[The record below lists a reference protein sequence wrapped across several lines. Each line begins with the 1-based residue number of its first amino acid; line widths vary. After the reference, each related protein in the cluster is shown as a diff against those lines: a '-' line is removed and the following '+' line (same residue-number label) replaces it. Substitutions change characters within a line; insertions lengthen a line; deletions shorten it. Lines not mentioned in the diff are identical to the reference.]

1 MKNFAVIGAA
11 GYIAPRHFQAI
22 KMTKNNLAVAMDVN
36 DSVGVIDSYFPKAE
50 FFTEFKDFSK
60 YIDKLTTFGKQ
71 VDYIVVC
78 SPNFCHVKHI
88 EFGLERG
95 IDVICEK
102 PLVLCSNELETLIAL
117 EKKSHG
123 AKVYSILQLRLHPS
137 IIALRQKVQNAPK
150 NKIFDLDLTYITSRG
165 NWYLKSWKGSD
176 QKSGGL
182 STNIGVHFYDML
194 SWIFGDV
201 KKNDVHVQTHDRA
214 SGYLEFERARVRWF
228 LSINY
233 DILPE
238 EIKLK
243 GQRTYRSITIEG
255 EELEFSGGF
264 NDLHTKVYKDVIKGN
279 GFGLEDA
286 RQAIE
291 IVYDIRN
298 AEPIGLKGNY
308 HPFAKKIKTPHP
320 FLSKNFLK

>member
-36 DSVGVIDSYFPKAE
+36 DSVGVIDSYFPRAE
-50 FFTEFKDFSK
+50 FFTEFEDFSK
-60 YIDKLTTFGKQ
+60 YIDKLTTLGKQ

-137 IIALRQKVQNAPK
+137 IIALRQKVQNAPR

-165 NWYLKSWKGSD
+165 NWYLKSWKGFD

-194 SWIFGDV
+194 HHIFGDV
-201 KKNDVHVQTHDRA
+201 KHNEVHFRDKRSA
-214 SGYLEFERARVRWF
+214 SGYLEYERARVKWF
-228 LSINY
+228 LSINSEN
-233 DILPE
+233 LPNE
-238 EIKLK
+238 AIAENKM
-243 GQRTYRSITIEG
+243 TYRSIIIG
-255 EELEFSGGF
+255 DRELEFSSGF
-264 NDLHTKVYKDVIKGN
+264 TDLHVQSYQSILVGD
-279 GFGLEDA
+279 GFGISENRA
-286 RQAIE
+286 AIKTVERIRNQAIVNAADKAHSLLE
-291 IVYDIRN
+291 NVIR
-298 AEPIGLKGNY
+298 G
-308 HPFAKKIKTPHP
+308 
-320 FLSKNFLK
+320 

>member
-50 FFTEFKDFSK
+50 FFTDFEDFST
-60 YIDKLTTFGKQ
+60 YIDKLTTLGKQ

-102 PLVLCSNELETLIAL
+102 PLVLCSNELEALIAL
-117 EKKSHG
+117 ERSYG

-194 SWIFGDV
+194 HHIFGDV
-201 KKNDVHVQTHDRA
+201 KHNEVHFRDKRSA
-214 SGYLEFERARVRWF
+214 SGYLEYERARVKWF
-228 LSINY
+228 LSINSEN
-233 DILPE
+233 LPNE
-238 EIKLK
+238 AIAENKM
-243 GQRTYRSITIEG
+243 TYRSIVIG
-255 EELEFSGGF
+255 DRELEFSSGF
-264 NDLHTKVYKDVIKGN
+264 TDLHVQSYQSILIGD
-279 GFGLEDA
+279 GFGISENRA
-286 RQAIE
+286 AIKTVERIRNQAIVNAADKAHSLLE
-291 IVYDIRN
+291 NVIR
-298 AEPIGLKGNY
+298 G
-308 HPFAKKIKTPHP
+308 
-320 FLSKNFLK
+320 

>member
-50 FFTEFKDFSK
+50 FFTDFEDFST
-60 YIDKLTTFGKQ
+60 YIDKLTTLGKQ

-194 SWIFGDV
+194 HHIFGEV
-201 KKNDVHVQTHDRA
+201 KHNEVHFRDKRSA
-214 SGYLEFERARVRWF
+214 SGYLEYERARVKWF
-228 LSINY
+228 LSINSEN
-233 DILPE
+233 LPNE
-238 EIKLK
+238 AIAENKM
-243 GQRTYRSITIEG
+243 TYRSIIIG
-255 EELEFSGGF
+255 DRELEFSSGF
-264 NDLHTKVYKDVIKGN
+264 TDLHVQSYQSILVGD
-279 GFGLEDA
+279 GFGISENRA
-286 RQAIE
+286 AIKTVE
-291 IVYDIRN
+291 RIRN
-298 AEPIGLKGNY
+298 QAVVNAADKAHSLLENVIRG
-308 HPFAKKIKTPHP
+308 
-320 FLSKNFLK
+320 

>member
-50 FFTEFKDFSK
+50 FFTDFEDFST
-60 YIDKLTTFGKQ
+60 YIDKLTTLGKQ

-194 SWIFGDV
+194 HHIFGEV
-201 KKNDVHVQTHDRA
+201 KHNEVHFRDKRSA
-214 SGYLEFERARVRWF
+214 SGYLEYERARVKWF
-228 LSINY
+228 LSINSEN
-233 DILPE
+233 LPNE
-238 EIKLK
+238 AIAENKM
-243 GQRTYRSITIEG
+243 TYRSIVIG
-255 EELEFSGGF
+255 DRELEFSSGF
-264 NDLHTKVYKDVIKGN
+264 TDLHVQSYQSILVGD
-279 GFGLEDA
+279 GFGISENRA
-286 RQAIE
+286 AIKTVE
-291 IVYDIRN
+291 RIRN
-298 AEPIGLKGNY
+298 QAVVNAADKAHSLLENVIRG
-308 HPFAKKIKTPHP
+308 
-320 FLSKNFLK
+320 

>member
-36 DSVGVIDSYFPKAE
+36 DSVGVIDSYFPRAE
-50 FFTEFKDFSK
+50 FFTEFEDFSK
-60 YIDKLTTFGKQ
+60 YIDKLTTLGQQ

-102 PLVLCSNELETLIAL
+102 PLVLCSNELEALIAL
-117 EKKSHG
+117 ERSYG

-194 SWIFGDV
+194 HHIFGDV
-201 KKNDVHVQTHDRA
+201 KHNEVHFRDKRSA
-214 SGYLEFERARVRWF
+214 SGYLEYERARVKWF
-228 LSINY
+228 LSINSEN
-233 DILPE
+233 LPNE
-238 EIKLK
+238 AIAENKM
-243 GQRTYRSITIEG
+243 TYRSIVIG
-255 EELEFSGGF
+255 DRELEFSSGF
-264 NDLHTKVYKDVIKGN
+264 TDLHVQSYQSILIGD
-279 GFGLEDA
+279 GFGISENRA
-286 RQAIE
+286 AIKTVE
-291 IVYDIRN
+291 RIRN
-298 AEPIGLKGNY
+298 QAVVNAANKAHTLLENVIRG
-308 HPFAKKIKTPHP
+308 
-320 FLSKNFLK
+320 

>member
-22 KMTKNNLAVAMDVN
+22 KMTKNNLAVAMDIN

-50 FFTEFKDFSK
+50 FFTEFEDFSK
-60 YIDKLTTFGKQ
+60 YIDKLTTLGKQ

-102 PLVLCSNELETLIAL
+102 PLVLCSKELETLIAL
-117 EKKSHG
+117 ERSYG

-137 IIALRQKVQNAPK
+137 IIALRQKVQTAPK

-165 NWYLKSWKGSD
+165 KWYLRSWKGSD

-194 SWIFGDV
+194 HHIFGEV
-201 KKNDVHVQTHDRA
+201 KHNEVHFRDKRSA
-214 SGYLEFERARVRWF
+214 SGYLEYERARVKWF
-228 LSINY
+228 LSINSEN
-233 DILPE
+233 LPNE
-238 EIKLK
+238 AIAENKM
-243 GQRTYRSITIEG
+243 TYRSIIIG
-255 EELEFSGGF
+255 DRELEFSSGF
-264 NDLHTKVYKDVIKGN
+264 TDLHVQSYQSILVGD
-279 GFGLEDA
+279 GFGISENRA
-286 RQAIE
+286 AIKTVE
-291 IVYDIRN
+291 RIRN
-298 AEPIGLKGNY
+298 QAVVNAANKAHSLLENVIRG
-308 HPFAKKIKTPHP
+308 
-320 FLSKNFLK
+320 

>member
-22 KMTKNNLAVAMDVN
+22 KMTKNNLAVAMDIN

-50 FFTEFKDFSK
+50 FFTEFEDFSK
-60 YIDKLTTFGKQ
+60 YIDKLTTLGKQ

-102 PLVLCSNELETLIAL
+102 PLVLCSKELETLIAL
-117 EKKSHG
+117 ERSYG

-137 IIALRQKVQNAPK
+137 IIALRQKVQTAPK

-165 NWYLKSWKGSD
+165 KWYLRSWKGSD

-194 SWIFGDV
+194 HHIFGEV
-201 KKNDVHVQTHDRA
+201 KHNEVHFRDKRSA
-214 SGYLEFERARVRWF
+214 SGYLEYERARVKWF
-228 LSINY
+228 LSINSEN
-233 DILPE
+233 LPNE
-238 EIKLK
+238 AIAENKM
-243 GQRTYRSITIEG
+243 TYRSIIIG
-255 EELEFSGGF
+255 DRELEFSSGF
-264 NDLHTKVYKDVIKGN
+264 TDLHVQSYQSILVGD
-279 GFGLEDA
+279 GFGISENRA
-286 RQAIE
+286 AIKTVE
-291 IVYDIRN
+291 RIRN
-298 AEPIGLKGNY
+298 QAVVNAANKAHSLLENVIRD
-308 HPFAKKIKTPHP
+308 
-320 FLSKNFLK
+320 

>member
-1 MKNFAVIGAA
+1 LKNFAVIGAA

-36 DSVGVIDSYFPKAE
+36 DSVGVIDSYFPRAE
-50 FFTEFKDFSK
+50 FFTEFEDFSK
-60 YIDKLTTFGKQ
+60 YIDKLTTLGQQ

-102 PLVLCSNELETLIAL
+102 PLVLCSNELEALIAL
-117 EKKSHG
+117 ERSYG

-194 SWIFGDV
+194 HHIFGDV
-201 KKNDVHVQTHDRA
+201 KHNEVHFRDKRSA
-214 SGYLEFERARVRWF
+214 SGYLEYERARVKWF
-228 LSINY
+228 LSINSEN
-233 DILPE
+233 LPNE
-238 EIKLK
+238 AIAENKM
-243 GQRTYRSITIEG
+243 TYRSIVIG
-255 EELEFSGGF
+255 DRELEFSSGF
-264 NDLHTKVYKDVIKGN
+264 TDLHVQSYQSILVGD
-279 GFGLEDA
+279 GFGISENRA
-286 RQAIE
+286 AIKTVE
-291 IVYDIRN
+291 RIRN
-298 AEPIGLKGNY
+298 QAVVNAANKAHSLLENVIRG
-308 HPFAKKIKTPHP
+308 
-320 FLSKNFLK
+320 

>member
-50 FFTEFKDFSK
+50 FFTEFEDFSK
-60 YIDKLTTFGKQ
+60 YIDKLTTLGKQ

-117 EKKSHG
+117 ERSHG

-194 SWIFGDV
+194 HHIFGEV
-201 KKNDVHVQTHDRA
+201 KHNEVHFRDKRSA
-214 SGYLEFERARVRWF
+214 SGYLEYERARVKWF
-228 LSINY
+228 LSINSEN
-233 DILPE
+233 LPNE
-238 EIKLK
+238 AIAENKM
-243 GQRTYRSITIEG
+243 TYRSIIIG
-255 EELEFSGGF
+255 DRELEFSSGF
-264 NDLHTKVYKDVIKGN
+264 TDLHVQSYQSILIGD
-279 GFGLEDA
+279 GFGISENRA
-286 RQAIE
+286 AIKTVE
-291 IVYDIRN
+291 RIRN
-298 AEPIGLKGNY
+298 QAVVNAANKAHSLLENVIRG
-308 HPFAKKIKTPHP
+308 
-320 FLSKNFLK
+320 

>member
-22 KMTKNNLAVAMDVN
+22 KMTKNNLAVAMDIN

-50 FFTEFKDFSK
+50 FFTEFEDFSK
-60 YIDKLTTFGKQ
+60 YIDKLTTLGQQ

-102 PLVLCSNELETLIAL
+102 PLVLCSNELEALIAL
-117 EKKSHG
+117 ERSYG

-165 NWYLKSWKGSD
+165 NWYLKSWKGFD

-194 SWIFGDV
+194 HHIFGEV
-201 KKNDVHVQTHDRA
+201 KHNEVHFRDKRSA
-214 SGYLEFERARVRWF
+214 SGYLEYERARVKWF
-228 LSINY
+228 LSINSEN
-233 DILPE
+233 LPNE
-238 EIKLK
+238 AIAENKM
-243 GQRTYRSITIEG
+243 TYRSIVIG
-255 EELEFSGGF
+255 DRELEFSSGF
-264 NDLHTKVYKDVIKGN
+264 TDLHVQSYQSILVGD
-279 GFGLEDA
+279 GFGISENRA
-286 RQAIE
+286 AIKTVE
-291 IVYDIRN
+291 RIRN
-298 AEPIGLKGNY
+298 QAVVNAANKAHSLLENVIRG
-308 HPFAKKIKTPHP
+308 
-320 FLSKNFLK
+320 

>member
-50 FFTEFKDFSK
+50 FFTEFEDFSK
-60 YIDKLTTFGKQ
+60 YIDKLTTLGKQ

-102 PLVLCSNELETLIAL
+102 PLVLCSKELETLIAL
-117 EKKSHG
+117 ERSYG

-137 IIALRQKVQNAPK
+137 IIALRQKVQTAPK

-165 NWYLKSWKGSD
+165 KWYLRSWKGSD

-194 SWIFGDV
+194 HHIFGEV
-201 KKNDVHVQTHDRA
+201 KHNEVHFRDKRSA
-214 SGYLEFERARVRWF
+214 SGYLEYERARVKWF
-228 LSINY
+228 LSINSEN
-233 DILPE
+233 LPSE
-238 EIKLK
+238 AIAENKM
-243 GQRTYRSITIEG
+243 TYRSIIIG
-255 EELEFSGGF
+255 DRELEFSSGF
-264 NDLHTKVYKDVIKGN
+264 TDLHVQSYQSILVGD
-279 GFGLEDA
+279 GFGISENRA
-286 RQAIE
+286 AIKTVE
-291 IVYDIRN
+291 RIRN
-298 AEPIGLKGNY
+298 QAVVNAANKAHSLLENVIRD
-308 HPFAKKIKTPHP
+308 
-320 FLSKNFLK
+320 

>member
-1 MKNFAVIGAA
+1 LKNFAVIGAA

-36 DSVGVIDSYFPKAE
+36 DSVGVIDSYFPRAE
-50 FFTEFKDFSK
+50 FFTEFEDFSK
-60 YIDKLTTFGKQ
+60 YIDKLTTLGKQ

-102 PLVLCSNELETLIAL
+102 PLVLCSNELEALIAL
-117 EKKSHG
+117 ERSYG

-194 SWIFGDV
+194 HHIFGDV
-201 KKNDVHVQTHDRA
+201 KHNEVHFRDKRSA
-214 SGYLEFERARVRWF
+214 SGYLEYERARVKWF
-228 LSINY
+228 LSINSEN
-233 DILPE
+233 LPNE
-238 EIKLK
+238 AIAENKM
-243 GQRTYRSITIEG
+243 TYRSIVIG
-255 EELEFSGGF
+255 DRELEFSSGF
-264 NDLHTKVYKDVIKGN
+264 TDLHVQSYQSILVGD
-279 GFGLEDA
+279 GFGISENRA
-286 RQAIE
+286 AIKTVE
-291 IVYDIRN
+291 RIRN
-298 AEPIGLKGNY
+298 QAVVNAANKAHSLLENVIRG
-308 HPFAKKIKTPHP
+308 
-320 FLSKNFLK
+320 

>member
-50 FFTEFKDFSK
+50 FFTEFEDFSK
-60 YIDKLTTFGKQ
+60 YIDKLTTFNKQ
-71 VDYIVVC
+71 IDYIVVC

-88 EFGLERG
+88 AFGLKRG

-102 PLVLCSNELETLIAL
+102 PLVLCLKELETLIAL
-117 EKKSHG
+117 ERSYG

-150 NKIFDLDLTYITSRG
+150 NEIFDLDLTYITSRG

-194 SWIFGDV
+194 HHIFGEV
-201 KKNDVHVQTHDRA
+201 KHNEVHFRDKRSA
-214 SGYLEFERARVRWF
+214 SGYLEYERARVKWF
-228 LSINY
+228 LSINSEN
-233 DILPE
+233 LPNE
-238 EIKLK
+238 AIAENKM
-243 GQRTYRSITIEG
+243 TYRSIRIG
-255 EELEFSGGF
+255 DRELEFSSGF
-264 NDLHTKVYKDVIKGN
+264 TDLHVQSYQSILLGD
-279 GFGLEDA
+279 GFGISENRA
-286 RQAIE
+286 AIKTVE
-291 IVYDIRN
+291 RIRN
-298 AEPIGLKGNY
+298 QAVVDAANKA
-308 HPFAKKIKTPHP
+308 H
-320 FLSKNFLK
+320 SFLKNVIRG

>member
-36 DSVGVIDSYFPKAE
+36 DSVGVIDSYFPRAE
-50 FFTEFKDFSK
+50 FFTEFEDFSK
-60 YIDKLTTFGKQ
+60 YIDKLTTSGKQ

-102 PLVLCSNELETLIAL
+102 PLVLCSNELEALIAL
-117 EKKSHG
+117 ERSYG

-194 SWIFGDV
+194 HHIFGDV
-201 KKNDVHVQTHDRA
+201 KHNEVHFRDKRSA
-214 SGYLEFERARVRWF
+214 SGYLEYERARVKWF
-228 LSINY
+228 LSINSEN
-233 DILPE
+233 LPNE
-238 EIKLK
+238 AIAENKM
-243 GQRTYRSITIEG
+243 TYRSIVIG
-255 EELEFSGGF
+255 DRELEFSSGF
-264 NDLHTKVYKDVIKGN
+264 TDLHVQSYQSILIGD
-279 GFGLEDA
+279 GFGISENRA
-286 RQAIE
+286 AIKTVE
-291 IVYDIRN
+291 RIRN
-298 AEPIGLKGNY
+298 PAVVNAANKAHSLLENVIRG
-308 HPFAKKIKTPHP
+308 
-320 FLSKNFLK
+320 

>member
-22 KMTKNNLAVAMDVN
+22 KMTKNNLAVAMDIN

-50 FFTEFKDFSK
+50 FFTEFEDFSK
-60 YIDKLTTFGKQ
+60 YIDKLTTLGKQ

-102 PLVLCSNELETLIAL
+102 PLVLCSKELETLIAL
-117 EKKSHG
+117 ERSYG

-137 IIALRQKVQNAPK
+137 IIALRQKVQTAPK

-165 NWYLKSWKGSD
+165 KWYLRSWKGSD

-194 SWIFGDV
+194 HHIFGEV
-201 KKNDVHVQTHDRA
+201 KHNEVHFRDKRSA
-214 SGYLEFERARVRWF
+214 SGYLEYERARVKWF
-228 LSINY
+228 LSINSEN
-233 DILPE
+233 LPSE
-238 EIKLK
+238 AIAENKM
-243 GQRTYRSITIEG
+243 TYRSIIIG
-255 EELEFSGGF
+255 DRELEFSSGF
-264 NDLHTKVYKDVIKGN
+264 TDLHVQSYQSILVGD
-279 GFGLEDA
+279 GFGISENRA
-286 RQAIE
+286 AIKTVE
-291 IVYDIRN
+291 RIRN
-298 AEPIGLKGNY
+298 QAVVNAANKAHSLLENVIRD
-308 HPFAKKIKTPHP
+308 
-320 FLSKNFLK
+320 

>member
-1 MKNFAVIGAA
+1 MKNFAVIGPA

-36 DSVGVIDSYFPKAE
+36 DSVGVIDSYFPKAK
-50 FFTEFKDFSK
+50 FFTEFEDFSK
-60 YIDKLTTFGKQ
+60 YLDKLTTLGKQ

-117 EKKSHG
+117 ERSHG

-165 NWYLKSWKGSD
+165 NWYLKSWKGFD

-182 STNIGVHFYDML
+182 ATNIGVHFYDML
-194 SWIFGDV
+194 HHIFGEV
-201 KKNDVHVQTHDRA
+201 NHNEVHFRDKRSA
-214 SGYLEFERARVRWF
+214 SGYLEYERARVKWF
-228 LSINY
+228 LSINSEN
-233 DILPE
+233 LPNE
-238 EIKLK
+238 AIAENKM
-243 GQRTYRSITIEG
+243 TYRSIIIG
-255 EELEFSGGF
+255 DRELEFSSGF
-264 NDLHTKVYKDVIKGN
+264 TDLHVQSYQSILVGD
-279 GFGLEDA
+279 GFGISENRA
-286 RQAIE
+286 AIKTVE
-291 IVYDIRN
+291 RIRN
-298 AEPIGLKGNY
+298 QAVVDAADKAHSLLENVIRG
-308 HPFAKKIKTPHP
+308 
-320 FLSKNFLK
+320 

>member
-50 FFTEFKDFSK
+50 FFTEFEDFSK
-60 YIDKLTTFGKQ
+60 YLDKLTTLGKQ

-117 EKKSHG
+117 ERSHG

-137 IIALRQKVQNAPK
+137 IIALRQKVQNAPR

-165 NWYLKSWKGSD
+165 NWYLKSWKGFD

-194 SWIFGDV
+194 HHIFGEV
-201 KKNDVHVQTHDRA
+201 KHNEVHFRDKRTA
-214 SGYLEFERARVRWF
+214 SGYLEYERARVKWF
-228 LSINY
+228 LSINSEN
-233 DILPE
+233 LPNE
-238 EIKLK
+238 AIAENKM
-243 GQRTYRSITIEG
+243 TYRSIIIG
-255 EELEFSGGF
+255 DRELEFSSGF
-264 NDLHTKVYKDVIKGN
+264 TDLHVQSYQSILVGD
-279 GFGLEDA
+279 GFGISENRA
-286 RQAIE
+286 AIKTVE
-291 IVYDIRN
+291 RIRN
-298 AEPIGLKGNY
+298 QAVVNAADKAHSLLENVIRG
-308 HPFAKKIKTPHP
+308 
-320 FLSKNFLK
+320 

>member
-50 FFTEFKDFSK
+50 FFTDFEDFST
-60 YIDKLTTFGKQ
+60 YIDKLTTLGKQ

-102 PLVLCSNELETLIAL
+102 PLVLCSNELEALIAL
-117 EKKSHG
+117 ERSYG

-194 SWIFGDV
+194 HHIFGDV
-201 KKNDVHVQTHDRA
+201 KHNEVHFRDKRSA
-214 SGYLEFERARVRWF
+214 SGYLEYERARVKWF
-228 LSINY
+228 LSINSEN
-233 DILPE
+233 LPNE
-238 EIKLK
+238 AIAENKM
-243 GQRTYRSITIEG
+243 TYRSIVIG
-255 EELEFSGGF
+255 DRELEFSSGF
-264 NDLHTKVYKDVIKGN
+264 TDLHVQSYQSILVGD
-279 GFGLEDA
+279 GFGISENRA
-286 RQAIE
+286 AIKTVE
-291 IVYDIRN
+291 RIRN
-298 AEPIGLKGNY
+298 QAVVNAANKAHSLLENVIRG
-308 HPFAKKIKTPHP
+308 
-320 FLSKNFLK
+320 

>member
-36 DSVGVIDSYFPKAE
+36 DSVGVIDSYFPRAE
-50 FFTEFKDFSK
+50 FFTEFEDFSK

-194 SWIFGDV
+194 HHIFGDV
-201 KKNDVHVQTHDRA
+201 KHNEVHFRDTRSA
-214 SGYLEFERARVRWF
+214 SGYLEYERARVKWF
-228 LSINY
+228 LSINSEN
-233 DILPE
+233 LPNE
-238 EIKLK
+238 AIAENKM
-243 GQRTYRSITIEG
+243 TYRSIVIG
-255 EELEFSGGF
+255 DRELEFSSGF
-264 NDLHTKVYKDVIKGN
+264 TDLHVQSYQSILVGD
-279 GFGLEDA
+279 GFGISENRA
-286 RQAIE
+286 AIKTVE
-291 IVYDIRN
+291 RIRN
-298 AEPIGLKGNY
+298 QAVVNAANKAHSLLENVIRG
-308 HPFAKKIKTPHP
+308 
-320 FLSKNFLK
+320 

>member
-50 FFTEFKDFSK
+50 FFTEFEDFSK
-60 YIDKLTTFGKQ
+60 YIDKLTTLGKQ

-102 PLVLCSNELETLIAL
+102 PLVLCSKELETLIAL
-117 EKKSHG
+117 ERSYG

-137 IIALRQKVQNAPK
+137 IIALRQKVQTAPK

-165 NWYLKSWKGSD
+165 KWYLRSWKGSD

-194 SWIFGDV
+194 HHIFGEV
-201 KKNDVHVQTHDRA
+201 KHNEVHFRDKRSA
-214 SGYLEFERARVRWF
+214 SGYLEYERARVKWF
-228 LSINY
+228 LSINSEN
-233 DILPE
+233 LPSE
-238 EIKLK
+238 AIAENKM
-243 GQRTYRSITIEG
+243 TYRSIIIG
-255 EELEFSGGF
+255 DRELEFSSGF
-264 NDLHTKVYKDVIKGN
+264 TDLHVQSYQSILVGD
-279 GFGLEDA
+279 GFGISENRA
-286 RQAIE
+286 AIKTVE
-291 IVYDIRN
+291 RIRN
-298 AEPIGLKGNY
+298 QAVVNAANKAHSLLENVIRG
-308 HPFAKKIKTPHP
+308 
-320 FLSKNFLK
+320 

>member
-36 DSVGVIDSYFPKAE
+36 DSVGVIDSYFPRAE
-50 FFTEFKDFSK
+50 FFTEFEDFSK
-60 YIDKLTTFGKQ
+60 YIDKLTTLGKQ

-194 SWIFGDV
+194 HHIFGDV
-201 KKNDVHVQTHDRA
+201 KHNEVHFRDKRSA
-214 SGYLEFERARVRWF
+214 SGYLEYERARVKWF
-228 LSINY
+228 LSINSEN
-233 DILPE
+233 LPNE
-238 EIKLK
+238 AIAENKM
-243 GQRTYRSITIEG
+243 TYRSIVIG
-255 EELEFSGGF
+255 DRELEFSSGF
-264 NDLHTKVYKDVIKGN
+264 TDLHVQSYQSILVGD
-279 GFGLEDA
+279 GFGISENRA
-286 RQAIE
+286 AIKTVE
-291 IVYDIRN
+291 RIRN
-298 AEPIGLKGNY
+298 QAVVNAANKAHSLLENVIRG
-308 HPFAKKIKTPHP
+308 
-320 FLSKNFLK
+320 

>member
-50 FFTEFKDFSK
+50 FFTEFEDFSK
-60 YIDKLTTFGKQ
+60 YIDKLTTLGKQ

-102 PLVLCSNELETLIAL
+102 PLVLCSKELETLIAL
-117 EKKSHG
+117 ERSHG

-137 IIALRQKVQNAPK
+137 IIALRQKVQNAPR

-165 NWYLKSWKGSD
+165 NWYLKSWKGFD

-194 SWIFGDV
+194 HHLFGEV
-201 KKNDVHVQTHDRA
+201 KQNEVHFRDKRSA
-214 SGYLEFERARVRWF
+214 SGYLEYERARVKWF
-228 LSINY
+228 LSINSEN
-233 DILPE
+233 LPNE
-238 EIKLK
+238 AIAENKM
-243 GQRTYRSITIEG
+243 TYRSIIIG
-255 EELEFSGGF
+255 DRELEFSSGF
-264 NDLHTKVYKDVIKGN
+264 TDLHVQSYQSILVGD
-279 GFGLEDA
+279 GFGISENRA
-286 RQAIE
+286 AIKTVE
-291 IVYDIRN
+291 RIRN
-298 AEPIGLKGNY
+298 QAVVDAADKAHSLLENVIRG
-308 HPFAKKIKTPHP
+308 
-320 FLSKNFLK
+320 

>member
-50 FFTEFKDFSK
+50 FFTEFEDFSK
-60 YIDKLTTFGKQ
+60 YIDKLTTLGKQ

-117 EKKSHG
+117 ERSHG

-137 IIALRQKVQNAPK
+137 IIALRQKVQNAPR

-165 NWYLKSWKGSD
+165 NWYLKSWKGFD

-194 SWIFGDV
+194 HHIFGEV
-201 KKNDVHVQTHDRA
+201 KHNEVHFRDKRTA
-214 SGYLEFERARVRWF
+214 SGYLEYERARVKWF
-228 LSINY
+228 LSINSEN
-233 DILPE
+233 LPNE
-238 EIKLK
+238 AIAENKM
-243 GQRTYRSITIEG
+243 TYRSIIIG
-255 EELEFSGGF
+255 DRELEFSSGF
-264 NDLHTKVYKDVIKGN
+264 TDLHVQSYQSILVGD
-279 GFGLEDA
+279 GFGISENRA
-286 RQAIE
+286 AIKTVE
-291 IVYDIRN
+291 RIRN
-298 AEPIGLKGNY
+298 QAVVNAADKAHSLLENVIRG
-308 HPFAKKIKTPHP
+308 
-320 FLSKNFLK
+320 

>member
-50 FFTEFKDFSK
+50 FFTEFEDFSK
-60 YIDKLTTFGKQ
+60 YIDKLTALGKQ

-194 SWIFGDV
+194 HHIFGDV
-201 KKNDVHVQTHDRA
+201 KHNEVHFRDKRSA
-214 SGYLEFERARVRWF
+214 SGYLEYERARVKWF
-228 LSINY
+228 LSINSEN
-233 DILPE
+233 LPNE
-238 EIKLK
+238 AIAENKM
-243 GQRTYRSITIEG
+243 TYRSIVIG
-255 EELEFSGGF
+255 DRELEFSSGF
-264 NDLHTKVYKDVIKGN
+264 TDLHVQSYQSILVGD
-279 GFGLEDA
+279 GFGISENRA
-286 RQAIE
+286 AIKTVE
-291 IVYDIRN
+291 RIRN
-298 AEPIGLKGNY
+298 QAVVNAANKAHSLLENVIRG
-308 HPFAKKIKTPHP
+308 
-320 FLSKNFLK
+320 

>member
-36 DSVGVIDSYFPKAE
+36 DSVGVIDSYFPRAE
-50 FFTEFKDFSK
+50 FFTEFEDFSK
-60 YIDKLTTFGKQ
+60 YIDKLTTLGKQ

-102 PLVLCSNELETLIAL
+102 PLVLCSNELEALIAL
-117 EKKSHG
+117 ERSYG

-137 IIALRQKVQNAPK
+137 IIALRQKVQHAPK

-165 NWYLKSWKGSD
+165 NWYLKSWKGFD

-194 SWIFGDV
+194 HHIFGDV
-201 KKNDVHVQTHDRA
+201 KHNEVPFRDKRSA
-214 SGYLEFERARVRWF
+214 SGYLEYERARVKWF
-228 LSINY
+228 LSINSEN
-233 DILPE
+233 LPNE
-238 EIKLK
+238 AISENKM
-243 GQRTYRSITIEG
+243 TYRSIVIG
-255 EELEFSGGF
+255 ARELEFSSGF
-264 NDLHTKVYKDVIKGN
+264 TDLHVQSYQSILIGE
-279 GFGLEDA
+279 GFGISENRA
-286 RQAIE
+286 AIKTVERIRNQAIVNAADKAHSLLE
-291 IVYDIRN
+291 NVIR
-298 AEPIGLKGNY
+298 G
-308 HPFAKKIKTPHP
+308 
-320 FLSKNFLK
+320 

>member
-36 DSVGVIDSYFPKAE
+36 DSVGVIDSYFPKAK
-50 FFTEFKDFSK
+50 FFTEFEDFSK
-60 YIDKLTTFGKQ
+60 YIDKLTTLGKQ

-117 EKKSHG
+117 ERSHG

-182 STNIGVHFYDML
+182 PTNIGVHFYDML
-194 SWIFGDV
+194 HYIFGEVMHNEVHFRD
-201 KKNDVHVQTHDRA
+201 KKSA
-214 SGYLEFERARVRWF
+214 SGYLEYERARVKWF
-228 LSINY
+228 LSINSEN
-233 DILPE
+233 LPNE
-238 EIKLK
+238 AIAENKM
-243 GQRTYRSITIEG
+243 TYRSIIIG
-255 EELEFSGGF
+255 DRELEFSSGF
-264 NDLHTKVYKDVIKGN
+264 TDLHVQSYQNILEGN
-279 GFGLEDA
+279 GFGIGKNKA
-286 RQAIE
+286 AIR
-291 IVYDIRN
+291 IVEKIRN
-298 AEPIGLKGNY
+298 QVVVNAGEKAHSLLENVIRG
-308 HPFAKKIKTPHP
+308 
-320 FLSKNFLK
+320 

>member
-36 DSVGVIDSYFPKAE
+36 DSVGVIDSYFPRAE
-50 FFTEFKDFSK
+50 FFTEFEDFSK
-60 YIDKLTTFGKQ
+60 YIDKLTTLGQQ

-102 PLVLCSNELETLIAL
+102 PLVLCSNELEALIAL
-117 EKKSHG
+117 ERSYG

-194 SWIFGDV
+194 HHIFGDV
-201 KKNDVHVQTHDRA
+201 KHNEVHFRDKRSA
-214 SGYLEFERARVRWF
+214 SGYLEYERARVKWF
-228 LSINY
+228 LSINSEN
-233 DILPE
+233 LPNE
-238 EIKLK
+238 AIAENKM
-243 GQRTYRSITIEG
+243 TYRSIVIG
-255 EELEFSGGF
+255 DRELEFSSGF
-264 NDLHTKVYKDVIKGN
+264 TDLHVQSYQSILVGD
-279 GFGLEDA
+279 GFGISENRA
-286 RQAIE
+286 AIKTVE
-291 IVYDIRN
+291 RIRN
-298 AEPIGLKGNY
+298 QAVVNAANKAHSLLENVIRG
-308 HPFAKKIKTPHP
+308 
-320 FLSKNFLK
+320 

>member
-50 FFTEFKDFSK
+50 FFTDFEDFST
-60 YIDKLTTFGKQ
+60 YIDKLTTLGKQ

-102 PLVLCSNELETLIAL
+102 PLVLCSNELEALIAL
-117 EKKSHG
+117 ERSYG

-165 NWYLKSWKGSD
+165 NWYLKSWKGFD

-194 SWIFGDV
+194 HHIFGDV
-201 KKNDVHVQTHDRA
+201 KHNEVHFRDKRSA
-214 SGYLEFERARVRWF
+214 SGYLEYERARVKWF
-228 LSINY
+228 LSINSEN
-233 DILPE
+233 LPNE
-238 EIKLK
+238 AIAENKM
-243 GQRTYRSITIEG
+243 TYRSIVIG
-255 EELEFSGGF
+255 DRELEFSSGF
-264 NDLHTKVYKDVIKGN
+264 TDLHVQSYQSILIGD
-279 GFGLEDA
+279 GFGISENRA
-286 RQAIE
+286 AIKTVERIRNQAIVNAADKAHSLLE
-291 IVYDIRN
+291 NVIR
-298 AEPIGLKGNY
+298 G
-308 HPFAKKIKTPHP
+308 
-320 FLSKNFLK
+320 

>member
-22 KMTKNNLAVAMDVN
+22 KMTKNNLAVAMDIN

-50 FFTEFKDFSK
+50 FFTEFEDFSK
-60 YIDKLTTFGKQ
+60 YIDKLTTLGKQ

-117 EKKSHG
+117 ERSYG

-165 NWYLKSWKGSD
+165 KWYLRSWKGSD

-194 SWIFGDV
+194 HHIFGEV
-201 KKNDVHVQTHDRA
+201 KHNEVHFRDKRSA
-214 SGYLEFERARVRWF
+214 SGYLEYERARVKWF
-228 LSINY
+228 LSINSEN
-233 DILPE
+233 LPNE
-238 EIKLK
+238 AIAENKM
-243 GQRTYRSITIEG
+243 TYRSIIIG
-255 EELEFSGGF
+255 DRELEFSSGF
-264 NDLHTKVYKDVIKGN
+264 TDLHVQSYQSILVGD
-279 GFGLEDA
+279 GFGISENRA
-286 RQAIE
+286 AIKTVE
-291 IVYDIRN
+291 RIRN
-298 AEPIGLKGNY
+298 QAVVNAANKAHSLLENVIRD
-308 HPFAKKIKTPHP
+308 
-320 FLSKNFLK
+320 